1 MYFCVNSMY
10 MDAKITLSFDE
21 DVIAKAKRYAEKN
34 NISVSRLVEFLLL
47 KTTSSNYNS
56 LEDFPISE
64 WVSQVAEGEAVY
76 LTKKKTRKAAK
87 SEYFS
92 SKK

>member
-1 MYFCVNSMY
+1 
-10 MDAKITLSFDE
+10 MDTKVTLSFNE
-21 DVIAKAKRYAEKN
+21 EIINQAKQYAADN
-34 NISVSRLVEFLLL
+34 NISLSRLIEFLLL
-47 KTTSSNYNS
+47 KVTTKNYQS

-76 LTKKKTRKAAK
+76 HTKRNRKASK
-87 SEYFS
+87 NEFFE

>member
-1 MYFCVNSMY
+1 
-10 MDAKITLSFDE
+10 MDAKITLSFNE
-21 DVIAKAKRYAEKN
+21 DVINKGKRYAEKN
-34 NISVSRLVEFLLL
+34 NISLSRLVEFLLL
-47 KTTSSNYNS
+47 KTTSTNYQS
-56 LEDFPISE
+56 LEDFPISD

-76 LTKKKTRKAAK
+76 QTKKKSRKAMK